1 MQPVCKYIERKDV
14 RMEDYI
20 LLLLCGIG
28 AVRDIRTH
36 TVCTGM
42 WGTAA
47 LAGAVWNMVWKE
59 RDGSW
64 VIISALVGLTLI
76 ILSQLMKG
84 RIGLGDGIVF
94 LTLGL
99 WKGAGEA
106 GTILFY
112 SLLLCSLWSI
122 LQLIQK
128 KMKRS
133 DSVPFLP
140 FIFFGIILN
149 III

>member
-1 MQPVCKYIERKDV
+1 MC
-14 RMEDYI
+14 MEDCI

-28 AVRDIRTH
+28 AVQDIRTH
-36 TVCTGM
+36 TVCAGM
-42 WGTAA
+42 WGIAA
-47 LAGAVWNMVWKE
+47 LAGAVWNVGWKE

-64 VIISALVGLTLI
+64 VIISALVGIILI

-112 SLLLCSLWSI
+112 SLLLCSLWSV

-128 KMKRS
+128 KMNWS

-140 FIFFGIILN
+140 FIFFGMVLNMII
-149 III
+149 